1 MSKNKNQRQGVVYS
15 TNPDFTYD
23 YAENTE
29 GVEDVPKGEQKLRI
43 HLERLKGNKE
53 ATVIRGFVGTDDTL
67 EALGKLLKTKCGVGG
82 SVKEGEVLIQGNHR
96 DKILQLL
103 VADGYANTKKAGG
116 WYLKLYPSVNMSAN
130 VNFTYQI
137 VKFKIYKNMILNNL

>member
-15 TNPDFTYD
+15 TNPEFNYD

-29 GVEDVPKGEQKLRI
+29 GVEDLPKGEQKLRI

-53 ATVIRGFVGTDDTL
+53 ATVIRGFVGMDDTL
-67 EALGKLLKTKCGVGG
+67 EALGKFLKTKCGGGG

-103 VADGYANTKKAGG
+103 VADGYTNTKKAGG
-116 WYLKLYPSVNMSAN
+116 
-130 VNFTYQI
+130 
-137 VKFKIYKNMILNNL
+137 